1 MRSILYS
8 VTATVSSLNSPLSS
22 MHVEY
27 IELNTFNDITDR
39 RLTIK
44 LYETIRLHI

>member
-8 VTATVSSLNSPLSS
+8 VTATVSCLNSPLSS

-27 IELNTFNDITDR
+27 IELNTFNEIIGD
-39 RLTIK
+39 
-44 LYETIRLHI
+44 